1 MSICPA
7 ARRVI
12 VGARPES
19 VSSERAES
27 QSNTSLV
34 GPVLWLVLKIMSLF
48 FLSLFSLIKD
58 FPAVLPR
65 AVRSN
70 EQLIFVKSFEDE

>member
-1 MSICPA
+1 
-7 ARRVI
+7 VD
-12 VGARPES
+12 
-19 VSSERAES
+19 
-27 QSNTSLV
+27 L
-34 GPVLWLVLKIMSLF
+34 VLWLVVKIRSLSV
-48 FLSLFSLIKD
+48 SLFSLIKD